1 MTKPAVIVLLTLVLF
16 ACTKSPP
23 EQAAGGTVAIH
34 CGYLV
39 DGLADETQKNRLI
52 IVRNHR
58 IEAILNASDG
68 APGDSPVLDLSGHT
82 CLPGLID
89 THVHIA
95 LLSEDSSDMEIYYRR
110 TATET
115 MRIAEENAINTLRAG
130 FTTVRNVGDYFPAVI
145 HDMKMREIAGDVQSP
160 RIQTAGPYLTI
171 PGGGGDLVIPGIDES
186 RIPPESRLG
195 VARGPKAFAE
205 KTRQAIE
212 DGADMIKVIASGAVF
227 AFGGVPGAP
236 EMTPDEIAAVV
247 DVAHAAG
254 IKVTAH
260 AHGAQSVKD
269 AIHAGVDSIEHA
281 SLADDEAIALAAKHG
296 VAFSMDVYN
305 GTYTAEVGVELGYP
319 DEFMRKNEETT
330 EAQRIV
336 FEKAYV
342 AGVPIIYGTDAGV
355 YPHGLNAR
363 QFEIMVQRGMRPIDA
378 IRSATSVAAE
388 RMGLSADIG
397 AIQAGRYADIVA
409 VSGDPLTD
417 IALLQHIDYV
427 IKDGKVEFSPTMPGA
442 ANTRHADVV
451 YRSGRVYTVA
461 RDRDYSWAQAVAIK
475 GNRIVYVGDD
485 KGAAAFI
492 GDATKV
498 YSLKGRMMLPG
509 FQDAHIHTISSALEI
524 LSCDL
529 TQQLD
534 LTAYRSR
541 ILVCAATKPE
551 ADWIIGTGWSMA
563 VFGPG
568 GSPSKTV
575 LDELV
580 PDRPV
585 YLESS
590 DGHSAWVNSRALQIA
605 GITKDTPNPSDGIID
620 RDSASGEPI
629 GSLQEGARY
638 LVKDLLP
645 EISPAERLVAL
656 KYVRNMLHGYGITA
670 IQDAH
675 GTEPDLKAFMQ
686 LDQAGD
692 LNLRVIAA
700 LWWQRSETEEQ
711 IPHFEDLRERYAKG
725 NVRASSVKIMQDGV
739 LENYTAAML
748 EPYLVE
754 SGTKGIPM
762 LEPEYLK
769 VIVTALDKLG
779 FQVHFHA
786 IGDAAVRQ
794 ALDAIEVAQKTNGKR
809 DLRHHISHA
818 QIIHPADVGRFGEL
832 DVVANFQPLWAY
844 ADDYVVELNIPFIGE
859 VRGSW
864 MYPIKSVI
872 DAGGK
877 VAFGSDW
884 SVSTANPFPQI
895 ETAITR
901 VDAYNHDTPV
911 MNPKQRISLVQAIEA
926 FTLNSAFVNHQDDRT
941 GSVEVGKLA
950 DLIVLDQ
957 NLFDIDA
964 SAISETRVLL
974 TLFGGKPVYG
984 DPASL

>member
-1 MTKPAVIVLLTLVLF
+1 MLKPAVVILLTLVLF

-23 EQAAGGTVAIH
+23 EPAADGNVVIH
-34 CGYLV
+34 CGYLI
-39 DGLADETQKNRLI
+39 DGLADETQKDRLI
-52 IVRNHR
+52 IVENHR
-58 IEAILNASDG
+58 IEAVVDASDRV
-68 APGDSPVLDLSGHT
+68 PGDGPVLDLSGHT

-89 THVHIA
+89 THVHLA
-95 LLSEDSSDMEIYYRR
+95 LLSDDASDMQVYYRR
-110 TATET
+110 PTLDT
-115 MRIAEENAINTLRAG
+115 MRIAEESAFKTLRAG
-130 FTTVRNVGDYFPAVI
+130 FTTVRNVGDYFPAVV
-145 HDMKMREIAGDVQSP
+145 HDLKLREIAGNVQSP

-186 RIPPESRLG
+186 LIPPEARLG
-195 VARGPKAFAE
+195 IARGPEAFAE
-205 KTRQAIE
+205 KARRAIA

-227 AFGGVPGAP
+227 AYGGVPGAP

-260 AHGAQSVKD
+260 AHGAQSIKD

-281 SLADDEAIALAAKHG
+281 SLADDEAIALAAEHG
-296 VAFSMDVYN
+296 VALSMDVYN
-305 GTYTAEVGVELGYP
+305 GTYTSEVGIQLGYP
-319 DEFMRKNEETT
+319 DEFMLKNEETT
-330 EAQRIV
+330 EAQRIA
-336 FEKAYV
+336 FEKAYA

-388 RMGLSADIG
+388 QMGLSTDVG

-409 VSGDPLTD
+409 VKGNPLSD
-417 IALLQHIDYV
+417 MALLQHVDYV
-427 IKDGKVEFSPTMPGA
+427 IKGGKLEFSPTMAGA
-442 ANTRHADVV
+442 ANTRVADAV
-451 YRSGRVYTVA
+451 YRGGRVYTVN
-461 RDRDYSWAQAVAIK
+461 RDRDYSWAEAVAIK
-475 GNRIVYVGDD
+475 GNRIVYVGDN

-498 YSLKGRMMLPG
+498 YSLNGRMMLPG
-509 FQDAHIHTISSALEI
+509 FQDAHIHAISSALEV

-529 TQQLD
+529 SQVFD
-534 LTAYRSR
+534 LAAYRSR
-541 ILVCAATKPE
+541 IPECAAAKPE
-551 ADWIIGTGWSMA
+551 AAWITGAGWSMA

-568 GSPSKTV
+568 GSPSKTI

-590 DGHSAWVNSRALQIA
+590 DGHSAWVNSLALQIA
-605 GITKDTPNPSDGIID
+605 GVTKDTPDPRDGIID
-620 RDSASGEPI
+620 RDSVSGEPL

-638 LVKDLLP
+638 LVKDHMP
-645 EISPAERLVAL
+645 EISSAERMVAL
-656 KYVRNMLHGYGITA
+656 KYARDMLHRYGITA

-675 GTEPDLKAFMQ
+675 GTEPDLEAYTQ

-692 LNLRVIAA
+692 LNLRVVAA
-700 LWWQRSETEEQ
+700 LWWERSETGEQ
-711 IPHFEDLRERYAKG
+711 IPYLEDLRQQYTKG

-739 LENYTAAML
+739 MENYTAAML

-762 LEPEYLK
+762 IDPEYLK

-779 FQVHFHA
+779 FQLHFHA

-794 ALDAIEVAQKTNGKR
+794 ALDAIEVAQETNGKR
-809 DLRHHISHA
+809 DLRHHISHLER
-818 QIIHPADVGRFGEL
+818 IDPDDIGRFAEL

-844 ADDYVVELNIPFIGE
+844 ADDYVVDLTIPFIGE
-859 VRGSW
+859 ARAEW
-864 MYPIKSVI
+864 LYPIKSVI

-901 VDAYNHDTPV
+901 VDAENHDTPV
-911 MNPKQRISLVQAIEA
+911 MNPRQRISLKQAIEA
-926 FTLNSAFVNHQDDRT
+926 FTLHAAFVNHQDERT

-964 SAISETRVLL
+964 AAISDTQVLL

-984 DPASL
+984 DPAAL